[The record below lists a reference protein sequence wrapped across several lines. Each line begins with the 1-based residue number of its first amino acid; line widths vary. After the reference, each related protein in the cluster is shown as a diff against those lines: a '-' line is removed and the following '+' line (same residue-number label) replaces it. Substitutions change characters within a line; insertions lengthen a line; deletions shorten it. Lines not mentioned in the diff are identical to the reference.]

1 MSESYILIQ
10 FDSVPLELGWDT
22 DEPSSTR
29 LNFSLYLFRVLGYC
43 IGLAS
48 VGLLVQRIGGRGTVG
63 GARESLRAAAGL
75 VRDGVAFSISPF
87 TRIRS
92 ASAVTGAGNQEALL
106 SLQSQQQLSR
116 LAVVVND
123 SVTRSSGGSSSIH
136 YEETMAAALAVARE
150 STAGVSGDK
159 AAQTRANALHRAASS
174 GDEQSVVSGAS

>member
-1 MSESYILIQ
+1 M
-10 FDSVPLELGWDT
+10 F
-22 DEPSSTR
+22 R
-29 LNFSLYLFRVLGYC
+29 LC
-43 IGLAS
+43 AS
-48 VGLLVQRIGGRGTVG
+48 VSRLIASIAALILLGILGKRAMGPNGWLN
-63 GARESLRAAAGL
+63 REFFHATAGL

-123 SVTRSSGGSSSIH
+123 SVTRSSGGSSSTH